1 MTQNANDNFQK
12 MAERFQQIGK
22 DNFDAVVRSYGELNK
37 GWQTIAASWTD
48 YSKCSLEQATRP
60 FEQLACAKSLEQ
72 AIEIQTDF
80 AKKAY
85 EDWCAEAS
93 KLGKFYASMAREAYN
108 SVGQVVAKTSPQTGS
123 FK

>member
-1 MTQNANDNFQK
+1 MTQNANDNFEK

-22 DNFDAVVRSYGELNK
+22 DNFDAVVRSYGELNR
-37 GWQTIAASWTD
+37 GWQAIAASWAD
-48 YSKCSLEQATRP
+48 YSKCSLEHAPRT
-60 FEQLACAKSLEQ
+60 FEQLACAKSLEH

-85 EDWCAEAS
+85 EDWCSEAS
-93 KLGKFYASMAREAYN
+93 KLGKLYASMACEAYN
-108 SVGQVVAKTSPQTGS
+108 SVGQAVAKTWPQTGS